1 MQLGVSDGVLRR
13 KLKKGVGNEVLV
25 TGSGIC
31 SLLCWLHV
39 LGAWRN
45 GVMEDLDCRSGSC
58 AGGGEGTADKNF
70 KEEGRV
76 EFIYSLITWCTTYLL
91 EAGWRKCCG
100 VSVLLKKGGE
110 KKTLKAE
117 GAPQCGDPDYSKR
130 CLQDQMGE
138 LLTVTSPLEL
148 HPQVM
153 FVGLVTSSIKSMKL
167 QELFQQLELLFCFE
181 EN

>member
-1 MQLGVSDGVLRR
+1 MQLWVSDGVLRR

-31 SLLCWLHV
+31 SLLCWLRV

-76 EFIYSLITWCTTYLL
+76 EFIYSLNTWCTTHLL

-100 VSVLLKKGGE
+100 VSVAK
-110 KKTLKAE
+110 E
-117 GAPQCGDPDYSKR
+117 GRGKENFKSR
-130 CLQDQMGE
+130 RST
-138 LLTVTSPLEL
+138 TV
-148 HPQVM
+148 
-153 FVGLVTSSIKSMKL
+153 
-167 QELFQQLELLFCFE
+167 
-181 EN
+181 